1 MYTVNVNDYL
11 WQYDQVL
18 VEVSEKEVKAYQYS
32 IKSGKGLKHRM
43 PFEIQPQMYIK
54 YEEVK

>member
-1 MYTVNVNDYL
+1 MNDYL

-18 VEVSEKEVKAYQYS
+18 VEVSEKEVKAYQYN
-32 IKSGKGLKHRM
+32 IRSGKGLKHKM

-54 YEEVK
+54 YEEV